1 MDEHIKSNRLEIKKI
16 TDVENSLDLINIF
29 QTFYQITGRLPLS
42 SNGLLVVPDGDPPSG
57 EDRVN
62 MKSLY
67 DMFRHTNSHGLVSL
81 PFLGALRYYFEK
93 NNFALIKKPLTE
105 LYQILSYIT
114 LSGARDFDFT
124 AISDLIA
131 KISFLLKAA
140 SRSNIAEIEKADIQN
155 AYDINKSVSFVP
167 KQEGPLDVVIDILN
181 KNVEHK
187 KMTHPY
193 LLPQVQT
200 APEIE
205 TETRQIDEELAKL
218 TVEYGRVN
226 DTAAEQKKQDE
237 ITDLVDDIIDESN
250 IFQNLNTEDIWIDD
264 DISDYKD
271 HPDIVD
277 TSKDIL
283 KSIRENDPLLGFNIP
298 TDAIT
303 DDLLQPS
310 DDEDNDLTIE
320 DLFDPSD
327 EEP

>member
-1 MDEHIKSNRLEIKKI
+1 MLE
-16 TDVENSLDLINIF
+16 
-29 QTFYQITGRLPLS
+29 
-42 SNGLLVVPDGDPPSG
+42 
-57 EDRVN
+57 
-62 MKSLY
+62 
-67 DMFRHTNSHGLVSL
+67 FRHTNSHGLVSR
-81 PFLGALRYYFEK
+81 PFLDILQYFFEK
-93 NNFALIKKPLTE
+93 NNFALFKKSLTE
-105 LYQILSYIT
+105 LYRILSYIT

-140 SRSNIAEIEKADIQN
+140 SRFNIAEIEKADIQN
-155 AYDINKSVSFVP
+155 AYNINKSFSFVP

-181 KNVEHK
+181 KNFEHK

-205 TETRQIDEELAKL
+205 TQTRQIDDEFAKL
-218 TVEYGRVN
+218 KVEYGRVN
-226 DTAAEQKKQDE
+226 NTTAEQKKQDE

-250 IFQNLNTEDIWIDD
+250 IFQNLNTEVIWIDD

-271 HPDIVD
+271 HPDTVD

-283 KSIRENDPLLGFNIP
+283 KAIRENDPLLDFNIP
-298 TDAIT
+298 PGAIT

-320 DLFDPSD
+320 DFFDPSD

>member
-1 MDEHIKSNRLEIKKI
+1 M
-16 TDVENSLDLINIF
+16 
-29 QTFYQITGRLPLS
+29 
-42 SNGLLVVPDGDPPSG
+42 
-57 EDRVN
+57 
-62 MKSLY
+62 
-67 DMFRHTNSHGLVSL
+67 
-81 PFLGALRYYFEK
+81 
-93 NNFALIKKPLTE
+93 
-105 LYQILSYIT
+105 
-114 LSGARDFDFT
+114 
-124 AISDLIA
+124 
-131 KISFLLKAA
+131 LKAA

-155 AYDINKSVSFVP
+155 AYNINKSFSFVP

-181 KNVEHK
+181 KNFEHK

-205 TETRQIDEELAKL
+205 TQTRQIDDEFAKL
-218 TVEYGRVN
+218 KVEYGRVN
-226 DTAAEQKKQDE
+226 NTTAEQKKQDE

-250 IFQNLNTEDIWIDD
+250 IFQNLNTEVIWIDD

-271 HPDIVD
+271 HPDTVD

-283 KSIRENDPLLGFNIP
+283 KAIRENDPLLDFNIP
-298 TDAIT
+298 PGAIT

-320 DLFDPSD
+320 DFFDPSD

>member
-1 MDEHIKSNRLEIKKI
+1 MDEHSKSNRWGVKKI

-29 QTFYQITGRLPLS
+29 QRFYQITGRLPLS
-42 SNGLLVVPDGDPPSG
+42 NGLLIVPDGDPPPG

-62 MKSLY
+62 IY
-67 DMFRHTNSHGLVSL
+67 DMFRHKNSHGLVSL
-81 PFLGALRYYFEK
+81 PFLGILQYFFEK
-93 NNFALIKKPLTE
+93 NNFALFKKSLTE
-105 LYQILSYIT
+105 LYRILSYIT

-155 AYDINKSVSFVP
+155 AYNINKSVSFVP
-167 KQEGPLDVVIDILN
+167 KQECPLDVVIDILN
-181 KNVEHK
+181 KNFEHK

-205 TETRQIDEELAKL
+205 TQTRQIDGELAKL
-218 TVEYGRVN
+218 KVEYARVN
-226 DTAAEQKKQDE
+226 DTTAEQKKQDE

-271 HPDIVD
+271 HPDTVD
-277 TSKDIL
+277 TSKYIL
-283 KSIRENDPLLGFNIP
+283 KAIRENDPLLDFNIP

-310 DDEDNDLTIE
+310 NDEDNDLTIE
-320 DLFDPSD
+320 DFFDPSD

>member
-1 MDEHIKSNRLEIKKI
+1 MDEHSKSNRWGVKKI

-29 QTFYQITGRLPLS
+29 QRFYQITGRLPLS
-42 SNGLLVVPDGDPPSG
+42 NGLLIVPDGDPPPG

-62 MKSLY
+62 IY
-67 DMFRHTNSHGLVSL
+67 DMFRHKNSHGLVSL
-81 PFLGALRYYFEK
+81 PFLGILQYFFEK
-93 NNFALIKKPLTE
+93 NNFALFKKSLTE
-105 LYQILSYIT
+105 LYRILSYIT

-155 AYDINKSVSFVP
+155 AYNINKSVSFVP
-167 KQEGPLDVVIDILN
+167 KQECPLDVVIDILN
-181 KNVEHK
+181 KNFEHK

-205 TETRQIDEELAKL
+205 TQTRQIDGELAKL
-218 TVEYGRVN
+218 KVEYARVN
-226 DTAAEQKKQDE
+226 DTTAEQKKQDE

-271 HPDIVD
+271 HPDTVD
-277 TSKDIL
+277 TSKYIL
-283 KSIRENDPLLGFNIP
+283 KAIRENDPLLDFNILAS
-298 TDAIT
+298 AIKR
-303 DDLLQPS
+303 
-310 DDEDNDLTIE
+310 
-320 DLFDPSD
+320 
-327 EEP
+327 

>member
-1 MDEHIKSNRLEIKKI
+1 MDEHSKSNRWGVKKI

-29 QTFYQITGRLPLS
+29 QRFYQITGRLPLS
-42 SNGLLVVPDGDPPSG
+42 NGLLIVPDGDPPPG

-62 MKSLY
+62 IY
-67 DMFRHTNSHGLVSL
+67 DMFRHKNSHGLVSL
-81 PFLGALRYYFEK
+81 PFLGILQYFFEK
-93 NNFALIKKPLTE
+93 NNFALFKKSLTE
-105 LYQILSYIT
+105 LYRILSYIT

-155 AYDINKSVSFVP
+155 AYNINKSVSFVP
-167 KQEGPLDVVIDILN
+167 KQECPLDVVIDILN
-181 KNVEHK
+181 KNFEHK

-205 TETRQIDEELAKL
+205 IQTRQIDGELAKL
-218 TVEYGRVN
+218 KVEYARVN
-226 DTAAEQKKQDE
+226 DTTAEQKKQDE

-271 HPDIVD
+271 HPDTVD
-277 TSKDIL
+277 TSKYIL
-283 KSIRENDPLLGFNIP
+283 KAIRENDPLLDFNIP

-303 DDLLQPS
+303 DDLLQPPN
-310 DDEDNDLTIE
+310 DEDNDLTIE
-320 DLFDPSD
+320 DFFDPSD